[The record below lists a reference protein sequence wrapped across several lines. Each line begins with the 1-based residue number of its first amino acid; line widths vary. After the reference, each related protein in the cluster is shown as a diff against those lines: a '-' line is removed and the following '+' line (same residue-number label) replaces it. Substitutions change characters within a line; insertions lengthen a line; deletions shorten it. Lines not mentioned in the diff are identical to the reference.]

1 MPTPSPPDAWNDDFL
16 DLADALLEAEVEFLV
31 VGAFALAQHGL
42 LRATADIDFVVRAS
56 PENAKRVVTALRSF
70 GAPLASVGVGE
81 ADFASPGQTYQ
92 MGIKPRR
99 IDILTELSGVT
110 FDDAWAGR
118 VTKEVFGRRIPFIGV
133 DALRRNKVASGRPKD
148 LADAAWLDTAF
159 PPTTS

>member
-1 MPTPSPPDAWNDDFL
+1 MAPSPADEWSADFL
-16 DLADALLEAEVEFLV
+16 DLADALLAAQVDFLV

-56 PENAKRVVTALRSF
+56 PENARRLIEALRAF

-81 ADFASPGQTYQ
+81 GDFATPGQTYQ

-110 FDDAWAGR
+110 FDEAWKDRLTRAVLGR
-118 VTKEVFGRRIPFIGV
+118 QIPFIGV
-133 DALRRNKVASGRPKD
+133 AALRRNKLASGRPKD
-148 LADAAWLDTAF
+148 LADAAWLDTVW
-159 PPTTS
+159 PVPR